1 MPTKKTDYEIQANR
15 IDQVMTAITSKQK
28 KYTLSE
34 LRVMKENLKKLTK
47 LVDLRLHETE
57 DKVMLMRVKNF
68 EASGGDMTELEQFL
82 RGGKHSIHHQKSV
95 PSPEIQEQKEEQFEE
110 EEGVS
115 FARNSTSSTQPTP
128 FGER

>member
-68 EASGGDMTELEQFL
+68 EASGGDMTELE
-82 RGGKHSIHHQKSV
+82 
-95 PSPEIQEQKEEQFEE
+95 
-110 EEGVS
+110 
-115 FARNSTSSTQPTP
+115 
-128 FGER
+128 